1 MADGLCLRRTPPAGQ
16 PGPRAAA
23 AADAAG
29 RVCRPPASDKAI
41 RPGRPAL
48 PSLRTIRQA
57 AGASPVSRG
66 IEGRPEGGPIPARSS
81 SSPVCRPDGRVIAHP
96 ALPDVGGP
104 GIARKSNGAV
114 CSDPSRRRPRPGFQA
129 RTKRT
134 SALMR
139 LARRRHKPGSAG
151 VGGRHGAVSRTLAP
165 PRFVPEQSRP
175 WGRADVKICS
185 HFVPA
190 ESTGTKFVNWLH
202 RLLVAAFQRSCRYI
216 PAAEPAAR
224 TQCGKSHRTHHSDP
238 RRPDRSGFH
247 VNPGDMIIAP
257 PSISCH

>member
-1 MADGLCLRRTPPAGQ
+1 MRNRGLACCARPPSPLSRRAGTRQQATRRGPAVSHRSGPSLRPEPGLPDGRHRRRRRARFPPSPATPDRPRALHRFRAREASRDAGLTHGTGGTGALADGLYLRRTPPAEQ

-48 PSLRTIRQA
+48 PFSRTVRQA

-104 GIARKSNGAV
+104 GIAPEEDAMGR
-114 CSDPSRRRPRPGFQA
+114 
-129 RTKRT
+129 
-134 SALMR
+134 SAAIPLSAGPV
-139 LARRRHKPGSAG
+139 LVSKPGRNG
-151 VGGRHGAVSRTLAP
+151 QAP
-165 PRFVPEQSRP
+165 
-175 WGRADVKICS
+175 
-185 HFVPA
+185 
-190 ESTGTKFVNWLH
+190 
-202 RLLVAAFQRSCRYI
+202 
-216 PAAEPAAR
+216 
-224 TQCGKSHRTHHSDP
+224 
-238 RRPDRSGFH
+238 
-247 VNPGDMIIAP
+247 
-257 PSISCH
+257 